1 MKDRLFTGIYVFG
14 SALSIASAMV
24 LVIFLYVKLADI
36 YPEHDR
42 SEVYYL
48 GYSTRSYDHG
58 QSMSNMYSLAATDI
72 IKKEIKSAEVFT
84 SGGSD
89 DYAISGPALQEPV
102 TVLGRAVSP
111 DWFQL
116 HDYRFIE
123 GAPFSAQQFAD
134 KTPVAAISDNTA
146 ISLFGTDKD
155 VVGKTFTMLDRE
167 YRVCG
172 VYKEPSYLMRLTF
185 AQVMFSHSTASDY
198 DYAWGEVGDLNL
210 FGRQLIYFRLK
221 PGHTQADL
229 RTEIDEIFRRLAS
242 AITDPE
248 QSVST
253 DNVTSLLGTQM
264 GVEGEFRLSDI
275 VRKYGIVLLMLL
287 IVPALN
293 LSGLIAGRME
303 ARLPEMGVRKSFGA
317 TRSRLLR
324 KVLIEN
330 LRLTSIGGAIGF
342 ALALLAV
349 WASRHWIFTATTKTV
364 IPDDV
369 AVNLGPE
376 ILLAL
381 PVFAIAFAVCLLL
394 NLLAAF
400 VPVWWS
406 LRRPIVNSLSLQ
418 K

>member
-1 MKDRLFTGIYVFG
+1 MKDKLFTGIYVFG

-42 SEVYYL
+42 SEVYIL
-48 GYSTRSYDHG
+48 DMSTSTHDHG
-58 QSMSNMYSLAATDI
+58 ASASNMYSLSFAE
-72 IKKEIKSAEVFT
+72 KLKQEIKSAEVYA
-84 SGGSD
+84 SRGYD
-89 DYAISGPALQEPV
+89 DFVATGPAVQEPL
-102 TVLGRAVSP
+102 TVVGRPVGP
-111 DWFQL
+111 DWFRL
-116 HDYRFIE
+116 HNFRFME
-123 GAPFSAQQFAD
+123 GGAFTQQQFD
-134 KTPVAAISDNTA
+134 DNVQVAMISDNTA
-146 ISLFGTDKD
+146 VSLFGSDKD
-155 VVGKTFTMLDRE
+155 IVGKTFTLGDKE
-167 YRVCG
+167 YQVCG
-172 VYKEPSYLMRLTF
+172 VYDEPSYLMRLTF
-185 AQVMFSHSTASDY
+185 AQVMFPYTNVSDY
-198 DYAWGEVGDLNL
+198 DYSWGPVEDLGP
-210 FGRQLIYFRLK
+210 FGKLVIYFRLK
-221 PGHTQADL
+221 PGYSAADL
-229 RTEIDEIFRRLAS
+229 RAEIDEIFRRMDSTIDEDTTL
-242 AITDPE
+242 T
-248 QSVST
+248 T
-253 DNVTSLLGTQM
+253 DNAVSIVGRQM
-264 GVEGEFRLSDI
+264 GVEGEFKLADI

-369 AVNLGPE
+369 TVNLGPE

-406 LRRPIVNSLSLQ
+406 LRRPIVNSLSMQ